1 MDSLSSKLDKAR
13 KEGLT
18 EMGILSRIQTRL
30 SAHIERK
37 YYFSLFITMEKIE
50 PYYPPFMDFIIFL
63 LEGNGPDYSGF

>member
-1 MDSLSSKLDKAR
+1 
-13 KEGLT
+13 
-18 EMGILSRIQTRL
+18 MGILSRIQTRL